1 MVRVEH
7 SGHGIDFEVLVRTNG
22 CGILNS
28 SPVSEGRLGIIEP
41 LVADV
46 LDMVRVHLGKAGC
59 DFTASNI
66 SIKDK
71 HVLSNSFVAALSA
84 VCFCHKIV
92 VDCVASSYNLDIIDV
107 VTIDCWHTDSAI
119 VHLSY
124 ENLISEEIIAE
135 KTVVRTSDVVI
146 VSNSDIW
153 QVSNK

>member
-7 SGHGIDFEVLVRTNG
+7 SGHGIDFEVLVRTDG
-22 CGILNS
+22 CSILDS

-71 HVLSNSFVAALSA
+71 HVLSNSFIATLGA
-84 VCFCHKIV
+84 VSFCHKFV
-92 VDCVASSYNLDIIDV
+92 VDFVTSSDNLDIIDV
-107 VTIDCWHTDSAI
+107 VTIDGWHTDSTI
-119 VHLSY
+119 IHLSH
-124 ENLISEEIIAE
+124 EDLISEEIIAK
-135 KTVVRTSDVVI
+135 KTVV
-146 VSNSDIW
+146 
-153 QVSNK
+153 